1 MTLLE
6 QLEQIEGRLERSFC
20 LGRFDTFNQL
30 LSDRL
35 VLLKQARQLP
45 GNDILFE
52 RAREQ
57 SNRWNERLGKRI
69 HEHRQQ
75 QMQGKA
81 IRSYGNEAPQSGRM
95 LNRSL

>member
-6 QLEQIEGRLERSFC
+6 QLEQIEERLEHSFH

-30 LSDRL
+30 LSDRFA
-35 VLLKQARQLP
+35 VLKQARQLP
-45 GNDILFE
+45 ENDAVFE
-52 RAREQ
+52 LARKQ
-57 SNRWNERLGKRI
+57 SNRWKELIRSRI
-69 HEHRQQ
+69 REHCQR

-81 IRSYGNEAPQSGRM
+81 IRGYGSEAPKSGRM